1 LVVELSFNAL
11 ERTLKA
17 EVENQ
22 KNKKSVSMVHGHPE
36 ALSPQPFLSS
46 VCQLSLILFNDFF
59 SLTAEAFSSTRIS
72 FIRKI
77 LVEKS

>member
-11 ERTLKA
+11 ERTLKT

-22 KNKKSVSMVHGHPE
+22 KNKKSVSMVPGYPK
-36 ALSPQPFLSS
+36 ALSPQPLLSS

-59 SLTAEAFSSTRIS
+59 H
-72 FIRKI
+72 
-77 LVEKS
+77 